1 MCTWGCF
8 WLRCTHQKRCHP
20 FRMTIRFSPVLMC
33 WHHQQHHHLYLA
45 SYLQSVDSPLFR
57 PILRFKPIPCCYQ
70 KNTTD
75 IECLVL
81 NFLFWRWSFL
91 NSDAPVSVIYF
102 SVGPLI
108 VPMHQNYVYF
118 NLTHPS
124 DRCYRLDTPDKTL
137 ISLPGW
143 PQAHASKLP
152 FQFAWILQCMAHSSF
167 R

>member
-1 MCTWGCF
+1 VYVGLLLATMHTSKEMPP
-8 WLRCTHQKRCHP
+8 LSHDNPIQPSTH
-20 FRMTIRFSPVLMC
+20 V
-33 WHHQQHHHLYLA
+33 LA
-45 SYLQSVDSPLFR
+45 SSATPSSVPC
-57 PILRFKPIPCCYQ
+57 ILSSVSGFPPFSSYPPFQTHTLIYQ